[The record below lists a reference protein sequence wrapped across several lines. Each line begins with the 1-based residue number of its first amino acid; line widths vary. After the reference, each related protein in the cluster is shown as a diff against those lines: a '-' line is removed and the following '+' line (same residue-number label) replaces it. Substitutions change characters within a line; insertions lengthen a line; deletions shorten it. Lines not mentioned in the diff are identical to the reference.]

1 MNILFIISIFCGA
14 FLVTRKFKKVN
25 PTTTYGFFHIF
36 FTLSF
41 AFFGSFLISFLYNY
55 MIIKY
60 FKETEG
66 KFKKA
71 VIAALTPGL
80 LFPLTAIAKYVVLR
94 KSSEIITPDRAFVLC
109 YFFRGASIMLYRTMQ
124 SDFKN
129 IWLFISLSLLHGVSN
144 VLSKATLNLRIKMWK
159 TFMKCIN
166 NTCCGVRLQVQ
177 ALNTPRIR
185 RLNADLEIQ
194 NILFEYTAVIW
205 GQAYLACYLI
215 MSFDIPHW
223 HTIQNSLTRIA
234 ISLALDFVFNLISV
248 FIQIHYYDIPMRKVW
263 TRYWIRHV
271 IANALI
277 IIIIVSYFGPS
288 LVRVFEGYKYSSK
301 EYKLRNC
308 TSIFSI

>member
-1 MNILFIISIFCGA
+1 
-14 FLVTRKFKKVN
+14 
-25 PTTTYGFFHIF
+25 
-36 FTLSF
+36 
-41 AFFGSFLISFLYNY
+41 

-80 LFPLTAIAKYVVLR
+80 LFPLTAIVKYVVLR

-109 YFFRGASIMLYRTMQ
+109 YFIRGASIMIYRTMQ

-194 NILFEYTAVIW
+194 NILFEYTTVIW
-205 GQAYLACYLI
+205 GQAYLAYYLT
-215 MSFDIPHW
+215 MSFDIPPW
-223 HTIQNSLTRIA
+223 QTIQNSLTRIA

-263 TRYWIRHV
+263 TTYWLRHV

-277 IIIIVSYFGPS
+277 IINIVSYFGPW
-288 LVRVFEGYKYSSK
+288 LITVFEGYKYTSK

-308 TSIFSI
+308 TSIFLR

>member
-41 AFFGSFLISFLYNY
+41 AFFGSCLLSFLYTY
-55 MIIKY
+55 KIIKY

-109 YFFRGASIMLYRTMQ
+109 YFIRGASIMLYRTMQ

-177 ALNTPRIR
+177 ALNTPRTR

-194 NILFEYTAVIW
+194 NILFEYTTVIW
-205 GQAYLACYLI
+205 GQAYLAYYLI
-215 MSFDIPHW
+215 MSFDIPPW
-223 HTIQNSLTRIA
+223 HTIQNSLIRIA

-277 IIIIVSYFGPS
+277 IIIIVLFCRSS
-288 LVRVFEGYKYSSK
+288 LVPVFEGYKYSSK

-308 TSIFSI
+308 TSIF

>member
-41 AFFGSFLISFLYNY
+41 AFFCSCLISFLYTY

-60 FKETEG
+60 FKETDG
-66 KFKKA
+66 RFKKA
-71 VIAALTPGL
+71 IIAALTPGL
-80 LFPLTAIAKYVVLR
+80 LFPLTAIVKYVVLR
-94 KSSEIITPDRAFVLC
+94 KSSEIVTPDRAFVLC
-109 YFFRGASIMLYRTMQ
+109 YFIRGASIMLYRTMQ

-144 VLSKATLNLRIKMWK
+144 VLSKATLNFRIKMWR
-159 TFMKCIN
+159 TFMTCIN
-166 NTCCGVRLQVQ
+166 NTCCGVRLQVR

-205 GQAYLACYLI
+205 GQAYLAYYLI

-223 HTIQNSLTRIA
+223 QTIQNCLTRIA

-288 LVRVFEGYKYSSK
+288 LVRVFEGYKYTSK

-308 TSIFSI
+308 TSIFLR

>member
-94 KSSEIITPDRAFVLC
+94 KSSGIITPDRAFVLC
-109 YFFRGASIMLYRTMQ
+109 YFIRGASIMLYRTMQ

-166 NTCCGVRLQVQ
+166 NTCWGVRLQVR

-194 NILFEYTAVIW
+194 NILFEYATVIW

-215 MSFDIPHW
+215 MSFDIPPW
-223 HTIQNSLTRIA
+223 QTIQNSLTRIA

-263 TRYWIRHV
+263 TRSQM
-271 IANALI
+271 L
-277 IIIIVSYFGPS
+277 
-288 LVRVFEGYKYSSK
+288 
-301 EYKLRNC
+301 
-308 TSIFSI
+308 

>member
-41 AFFGSFLISFLYNY
+41 AFFCSCLISFLYTY

-60 FKETEG
+60 FKETDG
-66 KFKKA
+66 RFKKA
-71 VIAALTPGL
+71 IIAALTPGL
-80 LFPLTAIAKYVVLR
+80 LFPLTAIVKYVVLR

-109 YFFRGASIMLYRTMQ
+109 YFIRGASIMLYRTMQ

-144 VLSKATLNLRIKMWK
+144 VLSKATLNFRIKMWR
-159 TFMKCIN
+159 TFMTCIN
-166 NTCCGVRLQVQ
+166 NTCCGVRLQVR

-205 GQAYLACYLI
+205 GQAYLAYYLI

-223 HTIQNSLTRIA
+223 QTIQNCLTRIA

-288 LVRVFEGYKYSSK
+288 LVRVFEGYKYTSK

-308 TSIFSI
+308 TSIFLR